1 MDTNASQGEEALLRA
16 IRSTPIID
24 NHAHPLLK
32 RDAVGK
38 HPLLSIATEAHGT
51 ALDASMAS
59 LAHLRVVEQLSSVLG
74 CDRTWEA
81 VAAAINAKREGNYEA
96 WINTCLSGI
105 QCVLV
110 DDGLDSRND
119 VESYDYLDK
128 FTSSPAK
135 RIVRIERVAE
145 ALIED
150 ACMGHDT
157 PEEAY
162 WNFKRSFEYAISQA
176 ISDPQ
181 VAGFKSVICYR
192 TGLAIPR
199 TPSWE
204 QALSAFQNIFHQRR
218 SPGAEAF
225 SRINHRGLNEY
236 LVHSLAGLVGAS
248 ERRKPIQF
256 HTGLGDNDIT
266 LTSSSPSHLQDF
278 IREYPMVPIVLL
290 HSGYPFVR
298 ETGYLAAM
306 YSNVYADI
314 GEVFPFLSRDGQ
326 EGVVRQ
332 ILELCP
338 SSKILWSTDGHW
350 FPETYFLAVV
360 QMREVLETVLC
371 NYVRKGDLSWQQAV
385 RFVEDILFHS
395 SNNIYRLHLQMHELE
410 LSESPARNNLGLS
423 RILELGDSAR
433 FLRVCWNDMTATTR
447 MRAIPI
453 RRVISML
460 QNNENFS
467 FGVTKGTLGM
477 IQTDFRVHGV
487 SAVGE
492 WRLHPDLDS
501 LRVGPRKG
509 HVTVM
514 SNFKEQDGS
523 AIALCPRTLFQRA
536 LMMAGHEA
544 LAFALG
550 FEIEVLILRRTGAG
564 YEALNGFGHAWSVA
578 RAMDHDAAVT
588 VIESAVEQLD
598 AAGVYVEM
606 VHPESA
612 SGQYEIILPKAP
624 PLEAVD
630 TLLFARDVISCC
642 ATAHGYK
649 ASLHPKPFADGCGTA
664 GHVHMSITSPGG
676 SDRSLYEPFYAGILN
691 HLRAITAFTCSNLV
705 SYERVRDGCWA
716 GGTWVTWGTQNR
728 EAPLRKIEGSH
739 WELKS
744 MDGLANPYLAM
755 SAILLAGLN
764 GVMNREEMTWKDCTE
779 EPASLSDK
787 QRQDLGLRTKLPSSL
802 QEALAAL
809 EKDLEL
815 RSLLGEEFVERY
827 VAVKK
832 AEIELLESMDEGSR
846 RQWIMERY

>member
-1 MDTNASQGEEALLRA
+1 MDSNANQGEEALLRA

-38 HPLLSIATEAHGT
+38 HPLLSIVTEAHGA
-51 ALDASMAS
+51 ALDASTAT
-59 LAHLRVVEQLSSVLG
+59 LAHLRAVEQLSSVLG
-74 CDRTWEA
+74 CDHTWEA
-81 VAAAINAKREGNYEA
+81 VVAAIDAKRRGNYEA
-96 WINTCLSGI
+96 WIDTCLSGI

-110 DDGLDSRND
+110 DDGLDVEND
-119 VESYDYLDK
+119 VESYGYFDK

-135 RIVRIERVAE
+135 RIVRIEQVA
-145 ALIED
+145 AVLIEE
-150 ACMGHDT
+150 ACMKHDT

-162 WNFKRSFEYAISQA
+162 RSFGLGFIYAISQA
-176 ISDPQ
+176 ITDPQ
-181 VAGFKSVICYR
+181 VVGFKSIICYR
-192 TGLAIPR
+192 TGLTIPR
-199 TPSWE
+199 TPSLD
-204 QALSAFQNIFHQRR
+204 QAFLAFQTIFHQRR

-236 LVHSLAGLVGAS
+236 LVQSLASIISAS
-248 ERRKPIQF
+248 DHKKPIQF

-278 IREYPMVPIVLL
+278 IREYPTVPIVLL

-350 FPETYFLAVV
+350 FPETYFLAVM

-371 NYVRKGDLSWQQAV
+371 SYVRKGDLGWRQAV
-385 RFVEDILFHS
+385 RFVEDILFHN
-395 SNNIYRLHLQMHELE
+395 SNNIYKLHLQMNELE
-410 LSESPARNNLGLS
+410 LSESVVQNTLGLS

-447 MRAIPI
+447 MRAIPM
-453 RRVISML
+453 RRVVSML
-460 QNNENFS
+460 QNNEEFT
-467 FGVTKGTLGM
+467 FGVTKGSLGM
-477 IQTDFRVHGV
+477 IQTDLLVPGV

-492 WRLHPDLDS
+492 WRLHPDLNS

-514 SNFKEQDGS
+514 GDFKDQDGS
-523 AIALCPRTLFQRA
+523 FISLCPRTLLQRTLA
-536 LMMAGHEA
+536 MADREA
-544 LAFALG
+544 LSFALG
-550 FEIEVLILRRTGAG
+550 FEIEVLILRRTGPA
-564 YEALNGFGHAWSVA
+564 YEALSGVGHAWSVA
-578 RAMDHDAAVT
+578 RAMDHDAVVT
-588 VIESAVEQLD
+588 VIEDAIEQLD

-612 SGQYEIILPKAP
+612 SGQYEIILPKEP
-624 PLEAVD
+624 PLKAID
-630 TLLFARDVISCC
+630 TLLFARDVIYCC

-649 ASLHPKPFADGCGTA
+649 ASLHPKPFANGCGTA
-664 GHVHMSITSPGG
+664 SHVHMSITSPGG
-676 SDRSLYEPFYAGILN
+676 SDKSLYEPFYAGILN
-691 HLRAITAFTCSNLV
+691 HLRAITAFTCSNIV
-705 SYERVRDGCWA
+705 SYERIRDGCWA

-728 EAPLRKIEGSH
+728 ETPLRKIEGSH

-744 MDGLANPYLAM
+744 MDGLANPYLAL
-755 SAILLAGLN
+755 SAIILAGLN
-764 GVMNREEMTWKDCTE
+764 GVQNVEEMTWKDCTQ
-779 EPASLSDK
+779 EPDSLSDK
-787 QRQDLGLRTKLPSSL
+787 QKRDLGVRTKLPSSL
-802 QEALAAL
+802 REALDAL
-809 EKDLEL
+809 LQDHEL
-815 RSLLGEEFVERY
+815 GNMLGQVLVERY

-832 AEIELLESMDEGSR
+832 AEMELLESMDEVSR
-846 RQWIMERY
+846 NQWIMERY